1 MAEKQTNKDRMR
13 EIVDSIENGIKELFE
28 SDKYRK
34 YLATMSRFHRYSVN
48 NTMLIYMQRP
58 DATHVA
64 GFNKWRDQFGRNVL
78 KGEKG
83 IRIIAPTPYKK
94 KVEEI
99 KTDPETNALIL
110 DADGKAIIEEKEIR
124 IPMFKVVSVFDVSQT
139 AGKPLPQLAADLSG
153 NVQQYEV
160 FMEALRR
167 ASPVPMEIKPVAR
180 DTDGFFSIKAQSITI
195 RAGMSEVQTVCA
207 AVHEIAHAKLHDY
220 EHMTE
225 LADDGETILVPGEK
239 SRNTEEVE
247 AESISYAVCQYYG
260 IETGENSFGYS
271 LSIENQSLVLHEYA
285 ASMPEALNAEIM
297 EFIDN
302 GYSGTNFERPQVQK
316 LIELVRA
323 NQIDCIIVKDFSRF
337 GRNSIETG
345 YFIERVFPLFH
356 TRFISISDDFDS
368 SKFKGDTGG
377 MDVAFKYLI
386 SEYYSRDMSIKTKS
400 AKYAKMQRGEYQSKI
415 CPYGY
420 RKSADGRMEPDP
432 EAAAVVQ
439 LIFQLAAEGI
449 NATAITREL
458 FRRSIPTPGQYKAAH
473 GNHTHDISRCH
484 GIWSTSTI
492 LRILEDERYTGVYVI
507 GKRAVLEVG
516 GNRSRLKD
524 RESWYI
530 IPDHHPAIVEKAVFD
545 TVQASQLRFSQP
557 NKKKRDYPLKG
568 KAFCGCCGHALSR
581 TMQKTSYYHCR
592 HSEADVE
599 SRCHKM
605 RLNAAELEQ
614 AVFLT
619 LKKQMEAAAPLAPDG
634 SLRVDASVPE
644 RTEYEQQIE
653 ALQDGKRALY
663 ERYLMGEIDL
673 NTYKA
678 EKAACDELLLKTKN
692 AYAAVLAQAKQKQD
706 EQARQDSRKKASK
719 AIFDAD
725 TLTTE
730 LAELLIDRVLVY
742 PDKRIEI
749 AYKIQDIFD

>member
-1 MAEKQTNKDRMR
+1 MQKYVIALYIRL
-13 EIVDSIENGIKELFE
+13 SIE
-28 SDKYRK
+28 DYKY
-34 YLATMSRFHRYSVN
+34 
-48 NTMLIYMQRP
+48 
-58 DATHVA
+58 D
-64 GFNKWRDQFGRNVL
+64 
-78 KGEKG
+78 
-83 IRIIAPTPYKK
+83 
-94 KVEEI
+94 
-99 KTDPETNALIL
+99 
-110 DADGKAIIEEKEIR
+110 
-124 IPMFKVVSVFDVSQT
+124 
-139 AGKPLPQLAADLSG
+139 
-153 NVQQYEV
+153 
-160 FMEALRR
+160 
-167 ASPVPMEIKPVAR
+167 
-180 DTDGFFSIKAQSITI
+180 
-195 RAGMSEVQTVCA
+195 
-207 AVHEIAHAKLHDY
+207 
-220 EHMTE
+220 
-225 LADDGETILVPGEK
+225 
-239 SRNTEEVE
+239 
-247 AESISYAVCQYYG
+247 
-260 IETGENSFGYS
+260 S
-271 LSIENQSLVLHEYA
+271 LSIENQSLALHEYA

-458 FRRSIPTPGQYKAAH
+458 FRRNIPTPGQYKAAH

-492 LRILEDERYTGVYVI
+492 LRILEDERYIGSYVI

-516 GNRSRLKD
+516 GTRSRMKD
-524 RESWYI
+524 RDKWYI
-530 IPDHHPAIVEKAVFD
+530 IPDHHTAIVEKAIFEK
-545 TVQASQLRFSQP
+545 VQASQLRFSQP

-581 TMQKTSYYHCR
+581 TMQKTSYYYCR
-592 HSEADVE
+592 HSEADE
-599 SRCHKM
+599 KSRCHKM
-605 RLNAAELEQ
+605 RINAAELEK
-614 AVFLT
+614 AVFIT
-619 LKKQMEAAAPLAPDG
+619 LKKQMEAAASLNPDG
-634 SLRVDASVPE
+634 TVRLEVAVPE
-644 RTEYEQQIE
+644 RSEYEQQIE
-653 ALQDGKRALY
+653 ELQDGKRLLY
-663 ERYLMGEIDL
+663 ERYLLGEIDL
-673 NTYKA
+673 DTYKA
-678 EKAACDELLLKTKN
+678 EKTACDELLLKTKN
-692 AYAAVLAQAKQKQD
+692 AYAAVLAQAKQKQ
-706 EQARQDSRKKASK
+706 EERSRQESREEAAE
-719 AIFDAD
+719 AILDAD

-730 LAELLIDRVLVY
+730 LADFLIDRVLVY
-742 PDKRIEI
+742 PDNRIEI
-749 AYKIQDIFD
+749 AYKIKDIFD

>member
-1 MAEKQTNKDRMR
+1 MQKYVIALYIRL
-13 EIVDSIENGIKELFE
+13 SIE
-28 SDKYRK
+28 DYKY
-34 YLATMSRFHRYSVN
+34 
-48 NTMLIYMQRP
+48 
-58 DATHVA
+58 D
-64 GFNKWRDQFGRNVL
+64 
-78 KGEKG
+78 
-83 IRIIAPTPYKK
+83 
-94 KVEEI
+94 
-99 KTDPETNALIL
+99 
-110 DADGKAIIEEKEIR
+110 
-124 IPMFKVVSVFDVSQT
+124 
-139 AGKPLPQLAADLSG
+139 
-153 NVQQYEV
+153 
-160 FMEALRR
+160 
-167 ASPVPMEIKPVAR
+167 
-180 DTDGFFSIKAQSITI
+180 
-195 RAGMSEVQTVCA
+195 
-207 AVHEIAHAKLHDY
+207 
-220 EHMTE
+220 
-225 LADDGETILVPGEK
+225 
-239 SRNTEEVE
+239 
-247 AESISYAVCQYYG
+247 
-260 IETGENSFGYS
+260 S

-285 ASMPEALNAEIM
+285 ASMPEALNAEIT

-356 TRFISISDDFDS
+356 TRFISISDDFD
-368 SKFKGDTGG
+368 
-377 MDVAFKYLI
+377 
-386 SEYYSRDMSIKTKS
+386 SRDMSIKTKS

-484 GIWSTSTI
+484 GIWSASTI

-516 GNRSRLKD
+516 GTRSRLKD

-530 IPDHHPAIVEKAVFD
+530 IPDHHPAIIEKAVFD

-634 SLRVDASVPE
+634 TLRVDASVPE

-706 EQARQDSRKKASK
+706 EQARQDSRKEASK

>member
-1 MAEKQTNKDRMR
+1 MQKYVIALYIRL
-13 EIVDSIENGIKELFE
+13 SIE
-28 SDKYRK
+28 DYKY
-34 YLATMSRFHRYSVN
+34 
-48 NTMLIYMQRP
+48 
-58 DATHVA
+58 D
-64 GFNKWRDQFGRNVL
+64 
-78 KGEKG
+78 
-83 IRIIAPTPYKK
+83 
-94 KVEEI
+94 
-99 KTDPETNALIL
+99 
-110 DADGKAIIEEKEIR
+110 
-124 IPMFKVVSVFDVSQT
+124 
-139 AGKPLPQLAADLSG
+139 
-153 NVQQYEV
+153 
-160 FMEALRR
+160 
-167 ASPVPMEIKPVAR
+167 
-180 DTDGFFSIKAQSITI
+180 
-195 RAGMSEVQTVCA
+195 
-207 AVHEIAHAKLHDY
+207 
-220 EHMTE
+220 
-225 LADDGETILVPGEK
+225 
-239 SRNTEEVE
+239 
-247 AESISYAVCQYYG
+247 
-260 IETGENSFGYS
+260 S

-420 RKSADGRMEPDP
+420 RKSADGRMETDP

-439 LIFQLAAEGI
+439 LIFQLAAEGV

-458 FRRSIPTPGQYKAAH
+458 FRCGIPTPGEYKAAH
-473 GNHTHDISRCH
+473 GNHTHDISRTH
-484 GIWSTSTI
+484 GIWSASTI

-516 GNRSRLKD
+516 GTRSRLKD

-581 TMQKTSYYHCR
+581 TMQKTSYYSCR
-592 HSEADVE
+592 HSEADEE

-634 SLRVDASVPE
+634 TLRVEASVPE

-653 ALQDGKRALY
+653 ALQDGKRTC
-663 ERYLMGEIDL
+663 MNVISW
-673 NTYKA
+673 
-678 EKAACDELLLKTKN
+678 
-692 AYAAVLAQAKQKQD
+692 
-706 EQARQDSRKKASK
+706 ARS
-719 AIFDAD
+719 
-725 TLTTE
+725 T
-730 LAELLIDRVLVY
+730 
-742 PDKRIEI
+742 
-749 AYKIQDIFD
+749 

>member
-1 MAEKQTNKDRMR
+1 MQKYVIALYIRL
-13 EIVDSIENGIKELFE
+13 SIE
-28 SDKYRK
+28 DYKY
-34 YLATMSRFHRYSVN
+34 
-48 NTMLIYMQRP
+48 
-58 DATHVA
+58 D
-64 GFNKWRDQFGRNVL
+64 
-78 KGEKG
+78 
-83 IRIIAPTPYKK
+83 
-94 KVEEI
+94 
-99 KTDPETNALIL
+99 
-110 DADGKAIIEEKEIR
+110 
-124 IPMFKVVSVFDVSQT
+124 
-139 AGKPLPQLAADLSG
+139 
-153 NVQQYEV
+153 
-160 FMEALRR
+160 
-167 ASPVPMEIKPVAR
+167 
-180 DTDGFFSIKAQSITI
+180 
-195 RAGMSEVQTVCA
+195 
-207 AVHEIAHAKLHDY
+207 
-220 EHMTE
+220 
-225 LADDGETILVPGEK
+225 
-239 SRNTEEVE
+239 
-247 AESISYAVCQYYG
+247 
-260 IETGENSFGYS
+260 S

-285 ASMPEALNAEIM
+285 ASMPEALNAEIT

-377 MDVAFKYLI
+377 MDMAFKYLI

-432 EAAAVVQ
+432 DAAAIVQ
-439 LIFQLAAEGI
+439 LIFSLSAGGMNAA
-449 NATAITREL
+449 AITREL
-458 FRRSIPTPGQYKAAH
+458 FRRNIPTPGQYKAAH

-516 GNRSRLKD
+516 GTRSRLKD

-530 IPDHHPAIVEKAVFD
+530 IPDHHPAIVEKSVFD

-581 TMQKTSYYHCR
+581 TMQKTSYYYCR
-592 HSEADVE
+592 HSEADEE

-619 LKKQMEAAAPLAPDG
+619 LKKQMEA
-634 SLRVDASVPE
+634 V
-644 RTEYEQQIE
+644 
-653 ALQDGKRALY
+653 
-663 ERYLMGEIDL
+663 
-673 NTYKA
+673 
-678 EKAACDELLLKTKN
+678 EKALTLSKDKCQKLFESSITTFQGYLDDANLCITNCGTRSSKLELIENRMKSQKTTFETLKSENEDIDVTETVINLKSAEMTYEAALMATGKVMQTTLLN
-692 AYAAVLAQAKQKQD
+692 F
-706 EQARQDSRKKASK
+706 
-719 AIFDAD
+719 I
-725 TLTTE
+725 
-730 LAELLIDRVLVY
+730 
-742 PDKRIEI
+742 
-749 AYKIQDIFD
+749 